1 MRHRVFEKPDTQDA
15 FTDLLFNALLSFALL
30 FVMAFL
36 SIQEPA
42 AAGQVETNA
51 EVLITV
57 QWPDGH
63 PDDIDTLVEDPRGN
77 LLWYRNRDTGI
88 MHLDRDDRGNFA
100 DQISLSGASY
110 ETLINQETAT
120 IRILAPGEY
129 VVNVFHFQSNRLTPV
144 PVTVKVEKLNPSVT
158 LVSYDTLLLTGMGD
172 EKTAIRFE
180 VDAKGKILDTSKL
193 PKPLLSTAV
202 RVK

>member
-1 MRHRVFEKPDTQDA
+1 M
-15 FTDLLFNALLSFALL
+15 
-30 FVMAFL
+30 
-36 SIQEPA
+36 
-42 AAGQVETNA
+42 
-51 EVLITV
+51 
-57 QWPDGH
+57 
-63 PDDIDTLVEDPRGN
+63 
-77 LLWYRNRDTGI
+77 
-88 MHLDRDDRGNFA
+88 
-100 DQISLSGASY
+100 
-110 ETLINQETAT
+110 
-120 IRILAPGEY
+120 
-129 VVNVFHFQSNRLTPV
+129 VNVFHFQSNRLTPV

>member
-1 MRHRVFEKPDTQDA
+1 
-15 FTDLLFNALLSFALL
+15 
-30 FVMAFL
+30 MAFL
-36 SIQEPA
+36 SIHEPA
-42 AAGQVETNA
+42 MAGQVETNA

-63 PDDIDTLVEDPRGN
+63 PDDIDTLIEDPRGN

-88 MHLDRDDRGNFA
+88 MHLDRDDRGQFA
-100 DQISLSGASY
+100 DNISVSGSYY
-110 ETLINQETAT
+110 ETLINQETAS

-129 VVNVFHFQSNRLTPV
+129 VVNIFHFQSNRLTPV
-144 PVTVKVEKLNPSVT
+144 PVTVKVEKLNPSVN
-158 LVSYDTLLLTGMGD
+158 LVFYDTLSLTGMGD

-180 VDAKGKILDTSKL
+180 VNAEGEIIETSRL

-202 RVK
+202 RIK

>member
-100 DQISLSGASY
+100 DQISLSGASF

-120 IRILAPGEY
+120 IRILA
-129 VVNVFHFQSNRLTPV
+129 
-144 PVTVKVEKLNPSVT
+144 
-158 LVSYDTLLLTGMGD
+158 LVSMW
-172 EKTAIRFE
+172 
-180 VDAKGKILDTSKL
+180 
-193 PKPLLSTAV
+193 
-202 RVK
+202 